1 MAFARLI
8 MSVIRLEIYFRAL
21 ILYVIDLTT
30 ICESL
35 FTMTFS
41 SNKEVVVLIVSR
53 IASLYQD
60 RRQCPSKNH
69 ITDFKSIWI
78 GPIKFI
84 VYPIL

>member
-60 RRQCPSKNH
+60 RRQCPSK
-69 ITDFKSIWI
+69 T
-78 GPIKFI
+78 
-84 VYPIL
+84 ILRILKVFGLGQLN